1 MKSNVILIAILL
13 FLGVGFNAAAKE
25 DPRNARLAVVPVKG
39 SEVFKVIYKSEEAS
53 RIKLNIYDA
62 SSRLVFSETIRNVDG
77 FIRPLNFAGLRA
89 GEYTIELIN
98 GLDKKVEKITYTPA
112 GSTVSK
118 KNVHVAKLPGLEGK
132 FLVSIADATKE
143 NITVRIYDR
152 ANNLLYAE
160 SREING
166 DFAQLY
172 RVKDSAGI
180 RIEVSDDAGIAKL
193 SRF

>member
-1 MKSNVILIAILL
+1 MKSNVILFAALL
-13 FLGVGFNAAAKE
+13 FLGVGFNASAKE

-39 SEVFKVIYKSEEAS
+39 SEVFKVIYKSEDAS

-62 SSRLVFSETIRNVDG
+62 SSQLVFSETIRNVDG

-89 GEYTIELIN
+89 GEYTIELVN
-98 GLDKKVEKITYTPA
+98 GLDKKVEKVTYAPA
-112 GSTVSK
+112 GTTASK
-118 KNVHVAKLPGLEGK
+118 KNVHVAKLAGVEGK
-132 FLVSIADATKE
+132 FLVSVADATKE

-152 ANNLLYAE
+152 ANNLIYTE

-172 RVKDSAGI
+172 RVKDSVGI
-180 RIEVSDDAGIAKL
+180 TIEVSDDAGTTKS